1 MLLCTA
7 IIVACSLFKPET
19 RKSPEG
25 DLPEK
30 FSIYHPE
37 ARQAARWWEDF
48 NAEELN
54 RLVETALSEN
64 FSIKQAWAR
73 LRQAKNLVEQ
83 SESSLYPD
91 LTGTADVLYG
101 RRKTTNG
108 SSDTTKVEEY
118 ALGLTSSYELDLWG
132 RVHSERQAA
141 ILEAD
146 ASKDE
151 LHAAAVTLSAEIAIR
166 WIEIISQRMQKR
178 LLQKQLDSNII
189 FLGLIELRFR
199 KGMVSA
205 LDVYQQKQV
214 VENIKAEMPLVEA
227 REILLMHELAALLGK
242 PPGASIPILNPE
254 LPVPVGIPD
263 LGLPVDLLKARPD
276 VRAAGLRLEAA
287 DWQVA
292 GARANRLPAIR
303 LSASAKYSS
312 NDMEV
317 LFDNWLLNLASNLTA
332 PIFDGGRRAAEVD
345 RTRAFADEKLW
356 TYRQTVL
363 TAVKEVEDAL
373 VSESKQKEHIE
384 ALERVISVARRA
396 FDEAVE
402 RYRRGLNDY
411 LPVLTQILSVQ
422 SLERNLIEKRTSM
435 LLFRVSLYRA
445 LSGTWIHDLK
455 PDGLPETS
463 KIQGKTNNE

>member
-1 MLLCTA
+1 
-7 IIVACSLFKPET
+7 
-19 RKSPEG
+19 
-25 DLPEK
+25 LPAK

-37 ARQAARWWEDF
+37 SGQAARWWEDF

-54 RLVETALSEN
+54 MLIETALSEN

-73 LRQAKNLVEQ
+73 LRQARNLVEQ
-83 SESSLYPD
+83 SDSSLYPD

-108 SSDTTKVEEY
+108 FSDTTTVEEY
-118 ALGLTSSYELDLWG
+118 ALGVTSSYELDLWG
-132 RVHSERQAA
+132 RVHSERQAVM
-141 ILEAD
+141 LEAA

-166 WIEIISQRMQKR
+166 WMQIISQRMQKQ
-178 LLQKQLDSNII
+178 LLQNQLDNNIT
-189 FLGLIELRFR
+189 FLDLIELRFR

-214 VENIKAEMPLVEA
+214 VENIKAEIPLVEA
-227 REILLMHELAALLGK
+227 REMLLMHELAVLLGK
-242 PPGASIPILNPE
+242 PPGFSVPIRNRDLPTPVEIPA
-254 LPVPVGIPD
+254 
-263 LGLPVDLLKARPD
+263 LGLPADLLKVRPD
-276 VRAAGLRLEAA
+276 VRAAGLRLEAS

-292 GARANRLPAIR
+292 EARANRLPAIR
-303 LSASAKYSS
+303 LSASARYSS
-312 NDMEV
+312 NDLEV
-317 LFDNWLLNLASNLTA
+317 LFDNWLLNLAGNLTA
-332 PIFDGGRRAAEVD
+332 PIFDGGQRAAEVD

-356 TYRQTVL
+356 AYRQTVF

-373 VSESKQKEHIE
+373 VSESKQQEHIK
-384 ALERVISVARRA
+384 ALERVVSVARRA

-402 RYRRGLNDY
+402 RYRKGLNDY
-411 LPVLTQILSVQ
+411 LPVLTQLQSVQ
-422 SLERNLIEKRTSM
+422 SLERNLIEKRASM

-445 LSGTWIHDLK
+445 LSGTWTHELK

-463 KIQGKTNNE
+463 KNQGKTKNER